1 MNFKIGDI
9 IENKKLI
16 IRWLI
21 TEVGEYSYH
30 LQSVRDNEASHLPKN
45 EVDEEFKLI
54 SRPNEVLSR

>member
-1 MNFKIGDI
+1 MDFKIGDI

-30 LQSVRDNEASHLPKN
+30 LQSVRGNEISHLPKN
-45 EVDEEFKLI
+45 EVDGEFKLV
-54 SRPNEVLSR
+54 SRPDEVFDR

>member
-16 IRWLI
+16 IRWLV

-30 LQSVRDNEASHLPKN
+30 LQSVRDNKASHLPKN

-54 SRPNEVLSR
+54 SRPNETLGG

>member
-1 MNFKIGDI
+1 MDFKIGDI

-30 LQSVRDNEASHLPKN
+30 LQSVRGNEISHLPKN
-45 EVDEEFKLI
+45 EVDGEFKLV
-54 SRPNEVLSR
+54 SRPDEALGG